1 VVEKGLAVDPV
12 HHGPPDSPP
21 SPDPPRKSPVIALVT
36 GYVMQERQAGRMCFL
51 PGGDPRGA
59 VRGHPDL
66 VPQRAHRIHLN
77 QESLI
82 QTGSA

>member
-59 VRGHPDL
+59 VRGNSDL
-66 VPQRAHRIHLN
+66 VPQRVHRIHLN